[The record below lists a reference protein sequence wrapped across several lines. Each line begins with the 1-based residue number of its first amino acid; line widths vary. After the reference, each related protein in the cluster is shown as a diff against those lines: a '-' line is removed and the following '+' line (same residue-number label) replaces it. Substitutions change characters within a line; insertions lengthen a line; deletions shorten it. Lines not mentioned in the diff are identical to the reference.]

1 MTRKKYP
8 FEHAK
13 AMYSKWFWQLQNPNL
28 FLGIKTKQSILLQ
41 IYLDI
46 YLRYFNAAA
55 LFFSWWLMFH
65 CCCIVPLLM
74 IAAASFFSWIFMFLF
89 CCIVLL
95 FSWWLMFNCS
105 CIFFLMVDISLQ
117 LHCSSLDYLCFIA
130 AALFFSS
137 WLMFHCC
144 CIVLLLM
151 IDISL
156 FFTWRLFFCFCFL
169 NDCEANHLFNLLKH
183 TNIS

>member
-28 FLGIKTKQSILLQ
+28 FIGIKTKQSILLQ

-74 IAAASFFSWIFMFLF
+74 ID
-89 CCIVLL
+89 V
-95 FSWWLMFNCS
+95 
-105 CIFFLMVDISLQ
+105 SLQ
-117 LHCSSLDYLCFIA
+117 LHCSSPDDWCFIA
-130 AALFFSS
+130 AALFFSE
-137 WLMFHCC
+137 WLTFRCSLPEDFF
-144 CIVLLLM
+144 LLLLFKWLRSK
-151 IDISL
+151 SL
-156 FFTWRLFFCFCFL
+156 I
-169 NDCEANHLFNLLKH
+169 LLKQ

>member
-74 IAAASFFSWIFMFLF
+74 IDVSLQLHRSSPEYLCFSSAVLFFSSPDDWCLIAPAF
-89 CCIVLL
+89 
-95 FSWWLMFNCS
+95 FSWWLIFHCS
-105 CIFFLMVDISLQ
+105 CIVPRLIIYVSLL
-117 LHCSSLDYLCFIA
+117 LHCSSPHDWCFIA
-130 AALFFSS
+130 AALFFSW
-137 WLMFHCC
+137 WLTFRC
-144 CIVLLLM
+144 
-151 IDISL
+151 SL
-156 FFTWRLFFCFCFL
+156 PEDFFFAFAF
-169 NDCEANHLFNLLKH
+169 
-183 TNIS
+183 